1 MPVGKPFNDDSNN
14 AFNKLCLW
22 LESEAGT
29 RLLTLAN
36 YKKKWKG
43 FPNQI
48 KHTQPRS

>member
-36 YKKKWKG
+36 YKKKWKD